1 MLRRLYTNIRL
12 IIGRYLRENM
22 LKIIIILVLILFGTS
37 IYNMILNY
45 NKRYRNTS
53 NI

>member
-12 IIGRYLRENM
+12 MIGRYLRENM

-37 IYNMILNY
+37 KANS
-45 NKRYRNTS
+45 NKRYGDTS